1 MDERPNTN
9 EQEYINEQEYMNERI
24 NRMIDLQDERKTTA
38 ELASTTTC
46 WCRHRTSSTTHSQDH
61 YPCQTA
67 EAAAD
72 MAAGSSVDIAAAAGI
87 VAVGKSAGD
96 SLAGSIRQAH

>member
-46 WCRHRTSSTTHSQDH
+46 
-61 YPCQTA
+61 
-67 EAAAD
+67 
-72 MAAGSSVDIAAAAGI
+72 
-87 VAVGKSAGD
+87 
-96 SLAGSIRQAH
+96 